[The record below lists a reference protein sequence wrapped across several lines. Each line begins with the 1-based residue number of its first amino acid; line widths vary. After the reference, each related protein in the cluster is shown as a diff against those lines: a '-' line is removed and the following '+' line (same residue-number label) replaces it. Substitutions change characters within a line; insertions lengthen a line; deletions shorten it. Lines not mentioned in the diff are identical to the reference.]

1 MHMIGANIIYT
12 VELYDD
18 IWSRVW
24 SVDCVEQAKHYV
36 HTKRDNGKRYR
47 IVKNSTEVIYE
58 TR

>member
-1 MHMIGANIIYT
+1 MHMIGTNIIYT

-18 IWSRVW
+18 VW
-24 SVDCVEQAKHYV
+24 SQVWSIDCIEQAKHYV

>member
-1 MHMIGANIIYT
+1 MHMIGTNIIYT

>member
-1 MHMIGANIIYT
+1 MHMIGTNIIYT

-18 IWSRVW
+18 VW
-24 SVDCVEQAKHYV
+24 SQVWTVDCIDEAKHYV

-58 TR
+58 TS

>member
-1 MHMIGANIIYT
+1 MHMIGTNIIYT

-18 IWSRVW
+18 VW
-24 SVDCVEQAKHYV
+24 SQVWTIDCIDEAKHYV

>member
-1 MHMIGANIIYT
+1 MIGTNIVYT

>member
-1 MHMIGANIIYT
+1 MIGTNIIYT

>member
-1 MHMIGANIIYT
+1 MHMIGTNIIYT

-18 IWSRVW
+18 VW
-24 SVDCVEQAKHYV
+24 SQVWTVDCIDEAKHYV

>member
-1 MHMIGANIIYT
+1 MHMIGTNIIYT

-47 IVKNSTEVIYE
+47 IVKHTTEVIYE